1 MRGHIRQRAKGSW
14 SLVVDVGRDPSTGKR
29 RQVWKT
35 FRGTKKQ
42 AEAELARVV
51 SAIETGTD
59 LEPQSVTVE
68 AFLNRWLKATKSRVA
83 ARSYDRY
90 SEIVRL
96 HILPGL
102 GRVQLG
108 KLRPLHLEDLYQR
121 LEAKGLSRQTILHV
135 HRVLFT
141 ALKQGVRWQ
150 LVTRNV
156 AEAVTPPRPERRQVA
171 PFTSEHAAAVLAA
184 VAESDLA
191 PAVTLGLG
199 TGMRRGEV
207 LGLRWSDVDL
217 VEGEARVTQTLQAT
231 AAGVCFVPPKTHR
244 SARTIA
250 LPPFVLEA
258 LRQQR
263 SRQGSRRLAAG
274 MAWQDL
280 DLIMDRGDGA
290 PLPPWALSQRFR
302 SLMKKPG
309 IDLSFHGLR
318 HAHASLMLE
327 AGIHLKVV
335 SERLGHSNIGITAD
349 LYTHVAK
356 ALDKDA
362 ATALEELLNKP
373 GS

>member
-35 FRGTKKQ
+35 FHGTKKQ
-42 AEAELARVV
+42 AEAELARLV

-59 LEPQSVTVE
+59 LEPQSTTV
-68 AFLNRWLKATKSRVA
+68 AIFLDRWLKATKSRVA
-83 ARSYDRY
+83 PRTYDRY

-96 HILPGL
+96 HVLPSL

-108 KLRPLHLEDLYQR
+108 KLRPLQLEDLYQR
-121 LEAKGLSRQTILHV
+121 LETKGLSRQTILHV
-135 HRVLFT
+135 HRVLFN
-141 ALKQGVRWQ
+141 ALRQAVRWQ

-156 AEAVTPPRPERRQVA
+156 AEAVTPPRPIRRHVA
-171 PFTSEHAAAVLAA
+171 PFTSSHAEAVLSAA
-184 VAESDLA
+184 SETDLA
-191 PAVTLGLG
+191 PTVALALG

-217 VEGEARVTQTLQAT
+217 TRGEARITQTLQAT
-231 AAGVCFVPPKTHR
+231 TDGVCFVPPKTHR

-250 LPPFVLEA
+250 LPPFVLDA
-258 LRQQR
+258 LKQQR
-263 SRQGSRRLAAG
+263 SRQGARRLAAG
-274 MAWQDL
+274 AAWQDL
-280 DLIMDRGDGA
+280 DLVVDRGDGA

-302 SLMKKPG
+302 SLMKRSG

-335 SERLGHSNIGITAD
+335 SERLGHSSIGITAD
-349 LYTHVAK
+349 LYTHMAR
-356 ALDKDA
+356 ALDQDA
-362 ATALEELLNKP
+362 AAKLGDLLGKKK
-373 GS
+373 S